1 MGWDPGVAAVVRGG
15 CASGLAIRVLGRWN
29 RACDRR
35 KGDRNRSG
43 IGQATGLPPA
53 IPKRWAF
60 FRRPLATVGGLP
72 ELAAAAPVRGASF
85 DGDPLSPGVQDV
97 RALAGATGRRPGTS
111 APVSS
116 RPAWRGWASPPRH
129 LP

>member
-1 MGWDPGVAAVVRGG
+1 MGGSASRSGGAAASPLGRGGDGLPIGWDPGVSAVVRGG

-43 IGQATGLPPA
+43 IGQVTHPPPA

-60 FRRPLATVGGLP
+60 FRRTLASGFADSFP
-72 ELAAAAPVRGASF
+72 EV
-85 DGDPLSPGVQDV
+85 VC
-97 RALAGATGRRPGTS
+97 TS
-111 APVSS
+111 AEEL
-116 RPAWRGWASPPRH
+116 G
-129 LP
+129 